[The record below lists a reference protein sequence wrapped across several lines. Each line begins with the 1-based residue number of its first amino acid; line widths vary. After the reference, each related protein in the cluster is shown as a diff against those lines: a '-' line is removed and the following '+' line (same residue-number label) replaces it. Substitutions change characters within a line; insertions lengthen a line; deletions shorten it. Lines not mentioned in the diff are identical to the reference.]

1 MLTRQT
7 VDDDNFNPDA
17 LYPYNL
23 REIDF
28 KSAMQDV
35 YDFFYDVNTHLLDKD
50 LPRLDNMLR
59 PSICSGLISDML
71 TESLAKHSRS
81 LVVNAYHNGH
91 PDLILKDSHPDNA
104 VKSASEGVE
113 IKTTKKPGGAVDT
126 HGGRSQWM
134 CAFVYRVDQETKPV
148 KNRAPIEF
156 TEVYLSHV
164 VPDDFRRNERSSDI
178 GTRTSTL
185 DKDGL
190 RKLRAGWIYRNEEYA
205 VKLKY

>member
-1 MLTRQT
+1 MLTRKT

-35 YDFFYDVNTHLLDKD
+35 YDFFYDVNTHLMDKD

-104 VKSASEGVE
+104 VSSATEGVE
-113 IKTTKKPGGAVDT
+113 IKTTKKAGGAVDT
-126 HGGRSQWM
+126 HGGRAQWM

-164 VPDDFRRNERSSDI
+164 IPEDFRRNERSSDI

-190 RKLRAGWIYRNEEYA
+190 KKLRAGWIYRNEKYA
-205 VKLKY
+205 VKMS